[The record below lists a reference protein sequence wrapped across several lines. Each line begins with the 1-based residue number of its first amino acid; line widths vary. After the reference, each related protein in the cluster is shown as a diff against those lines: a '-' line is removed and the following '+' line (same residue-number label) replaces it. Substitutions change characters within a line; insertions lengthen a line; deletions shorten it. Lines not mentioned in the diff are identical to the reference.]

1 MAQVLYSRN
10 HDTDSSALYISNQDT
25 NQGEILLLV
34 FGHEQM
40 INLLFLECL
49 KQSVIVESIIT
60 YFLKSPK
67 YNYL

>member
-25 NQGEILLLV
+25 NQGEIILLV

-49 KQSVIVESIIT
+49 KQSVIV
-60 YFLKSPK
+60 
-67 YNYL
+67 